1 MQLKAI
7 HNSTCRSH
15 VPGNPCFLSC
25 FWYSCSFFCLLKNFA
40 DWSVV
45 VNLSHLVCSS
55 ICLLSGHSLL
65 SASRLLSHP
74 FLNGVPIWD
83 HLSPHSAMPS
93 DHSIIIHSACWRIWL
108 SWGGVG
114 RGLWR
119 WHVGGRGRGGLWRW
133 YVGGRGGGLWWWHV
147 GGRWQRGEEGW
158 WQWGWQQGGREPTT
172 ICLFLNWLLLARI

>member
-15 VPGNPCFLSC
+15 VPRHPCFLSC
-25 FWYSCSFFCLLKNFA
+25 FWYSCRLVSSSQPLPFGLLKYLPSL
-40 DWSVV
+40 WSFPAE
-45 VNLSHLVCSS
+45 
-55 ICLLSGHSLL
+55 CLPSPVS
-65 SASRLLSHP
+65 P
-74 FLNGVPIWD
+74 FPEWRVPIWD

-93 DHSIIIHSACWRIWL
+93 DHSITIHSVCWRIWL

-133 YVGGRGGGLWWWHV
+133 YVGGRGGGLWRWHV
-147 GGRWQRGEEGW
+147 GGRWQRGEEWW
-158 WQWGWQQGGREPTT
+158 WQWGWQQGGRDPTT